1 MEKSKRSAGQ
11 GHPGIPTDERLDGKK
26 WNRREKAQK
35 MQEERRETDRRA
47 QRGCGVSSDLSE
59 GHRHTAGF

>member
-1 MEKSKRSAGQ
+1 MEKSKR
-11 GHPGIPTDERLDGKK
+11 PGERDIQAFPQDGKS

-35 MQEERRETDRRA
+35 MQEERRETDRQA

-59 GHRHTAGF
+59 GHRHNAGF